1 MILGLSPYSL
11 ENLYQNHKLNL
22 SDRKLCSRVGNF
34 SVPGTKSSLPDEAM
48 LEQPEGEDIIL
59 SNPVADSEEHLGLLK
74 MPLKLQSFIDLQK
87 SLGITKNRLG
97 DSNLSSEF
105 NLVGEVGT
113 EKETAESF
121 DSPELCLSFSLSSS
135 SLLSSLSRASTEV
148 FFITLW
154 PF

>member
-1 MILGLSPYSL
+1 
-11 ENLYQNHKLNL
+11 
-22 SDRKLCSRVGNF
+22 
-34 SVPGTKSSLPDEAM
+34 
-48 LEQPEGEDIIL
+48 
-59 SNPVADSEEHLGLLK
+59 

-121 DSPELCLSFSLSSS
+121 DSPELCLSFSFSSS

-154 PF
+154 PFFFSQQIALFFNSLQSWQMQ